1 VKVLTWNVLHRTH
14 AETHQEP
21 ACTRWPREH
30 ERIEESVVLL
40 REAMN
45 ECRVALLQEVSGD
58 LLSALR
64 KAMPERA
71 IIEHAYPRVPRQ
83 RVVSESLTDLTEYL
97 VVIAPLGS
105 IPVRAHTYE
114 NDHGKGYLLAW
125 TPGGTLVLST
135 HVTWGEKR
143 DLQLATLA
151 RLMRQ
156 SAAPLVVGGDFN
168 ASRAIVAEALGAGAA
183 IGEPARG
190 SPPTR
195 PYGDPSGAGDIDH
208 LIARGGV
215 LRDVTVLENRELSDH
230 RPVMAT
236 FSAIAT

>member
-1 VKVLTWNVLHRTH
+1 MKILTWNVLHRTH
-14 AETHQEP
+14 AETHREP
-21 ACTRWPREH
+21 VIERWTAERERR
-30 ERIEESVVLL
+30 EGCVALL
-40 REAMN
+40 REAMD

-83 RVVSESLTDLTEYL
+83 RVPSDALTDLTEYL
-97 VVIAPLGS
+97 VVIAPVGS

-114 NDHGKGYLLAW
+114 NDHGKGFLLAW
-125 TPGGTLVLST
+125 TPGGTMVLST

-143 DLQLATLA
+143 ELQLATLA

-156 SAAPLVVGGDFN
+156 SAAPLVMGGDFN
-168 ASRAIVAEALGAGAA
+168 ASRAVVADALGAGTA
-183 IGEPARG
+183 IGEPPRG
-190 SPPTR
+190 SAPTR
-195 PYGDPSGAGDIDH
+195 PYGDPAGAGDIDH

-215 LRDVTVLENRELSDH
+215 LSDVMVLDHRELSDH
-230 RPVMAT
+230 RPLMAT
-236 FSAIAT
+236 FTPR